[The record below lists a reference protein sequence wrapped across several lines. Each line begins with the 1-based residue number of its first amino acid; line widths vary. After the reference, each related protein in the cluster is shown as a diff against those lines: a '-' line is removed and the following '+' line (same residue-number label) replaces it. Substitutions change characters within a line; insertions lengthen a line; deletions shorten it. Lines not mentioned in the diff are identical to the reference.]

1 MRPVLL
7 LAALNLALPALAAEM
22 LPTPIAT
29 AGKTAVAPA
38 LDGVLDDA
46 CWARD
51 AAVLRGFVSLDGARS
66 ASPPTD
72 ARLCWDDARLYVG
85 VRCVEPQVK
94 SLLAR
99 CTARDDGVWR
109 DDCVE
114 LFLDTNLDR
123 TSYYHVIVNSIG
135 TVYDETVPGGPAWN
149 ADLQVAAR
157 VGEDEWTVELAIPWS
172 DLGGAPES
180 GATWGVNVGRERYAG
195 ATDLSAWSSTYG
207 TFLVPDRFGTLR
219 FAEQPGGLA
228 WELPAE
234 PGFGRNELFLRT
246 AREAVP
252 ALSLRR
258 DWPAGLERTWET
270 PAPTVAT
277 APQVEV
283 DPPLTHGWT
292 GSFRLVDGSETA
304 LVIEQSDGGSVL
316 FRQALPLSLT
326 PPARTA
332 QLAREALALSERIAT
347 LPALREELDELVT
360 QVRVAVAD
368 FVAANL
374 ERDDAL
380 TPAQW
385 AAEAAIQQGLLARIT
400 GLSYISWTQ
409 SPLLGLER
417 TQMPASLR
425 QESSLMLS
433 ACVNEVECAALNV
446 SNLSMEPFEGRVTV
460 DDLRLVAPVGA
471 EVDAANLLTNADFAA
486 DEDADGIPDG
496 WIAVGREGSWA
507 LEPQGDGSTAFVLSG
522 TGPTQVNFRQ
532 NVDLEPGKT
541 YTLIA
546 EISAQD
552 LPPGAAYVHVINQGW
567 TWSTAVAPI
576 TPTSAR
582 SEYSRSFTAPDS
594 PRFQVVLRLDS
605 PADGVVRFH
614 RVRLIEGGVEEV
626 TFAPECITLHQAEY
640 QDLRV
645 GRTVA
650 DPLPVMNEAGML
662 RVAPG
667 ESRQVFLTVDTSALP
682 PGEYATTVRIKPCT
696 RERPLKAVPMR
707 VRVLPVRLPE
717 RMPIATYNWDYAANE
732 RYVEDLVAHHTNSFL
747 LSTSCRMNFDA
758 QGEPTGPVDWASY
771 DQMLQV
777 KLRHARANGGIIV
790 FSYGIVRDFETTM
803 RSAHGWEFM
812 SEPWRRA
819 FRAWVLEFERHLR
832 DDIGMGYE
840 EYAVQLW
847 DEATGANAHLTLEA
861 GQFLRS
867 FAPRMRLCMDGAQSP
882 DEVRMLD
889 PVIDLWI
896 PHWQALRNR
905 DSSPELRAL
914 YAEIAA
920 RGEPVWHYTC
930 NTNMKALDPLDYY
943 RLKEWQV
950 WELGLG
956 GSCYWAYNSW
966 RGDPWD
972 DFDGE
977 IADCGAIYDG
987 PGAPITSRRWEA
999 TRDGREDYQALHLLR
1014 EAGRA
1019 AGGETTHR
1027 VQAFIDALVAEVLAA
1042 PTDVAVFERARGRL
1056 LDVLAEHCGAN
1067 PPVLTTE
1074 PGFAVTPGEVRVTWV
1089 TDRPTEGLLRYRIP
1103 GDARW
1108 RELRFDHAPAHDAI
1122 LTDLPARRS
1131 VEWYLLWWDDTGATG
1146 ANVSGLMQEG
1156 WFATR

>member
-1 MRPVLL
+1 MRPVILFV
-7 LAALNLALPALAAEM
+7 ALSFALPALAAEM

-29 AGKTAVAPA
+29 AGRAISAPA
-38 LDGVLDDA
+38 IDGVLDDA
-46 CWARD
+46 CWARA
-51 AAVLRGFVSLDGARS
+51 AAVLRGFVSLDGAGT
-66 ASPPTD
+66 AAPPTD
-72 ARLCWDDARLYVG
+72 ARVCWDDARLYVG
-85 VRCVEPQVK
+85 VRCDEPQVK

-99 CTARDDGVWR
+99 STARDDGVWR

-123 TSYYHVIVNSIG
+123 ATYYHVIVNSIG

-149 ADLQVAAR
+149 ADLQVAAQ
-157 VGEDEWTVELAIPWS
+157 VGTDHWTVELAIPFA
-172 DLGGAPES
+172 DLGGAPAP

-195 ATDLSAWSSTYG
+195 AEALSAWSPTYG
-207 TFLVPDRFGTLR
+207 KFLVPERFGSLR
-219 FAEQPGGLA
+219 FDEQPGGLA
-228 WELPAE
+228 WELPAA
-234 PGFGRNELFLRT
+234 PGFGRNELPLRT
-246 AREAVP
+246 ARDAAP
-252 ALSLRR
+252 ALSLLREWPEGLAR
-258 DWPAGLERTWET
+258 DWQA
-270 PAPTVAT
+270 PAPTVA
-277 APQVEV
+277 PDPRV
-283 DPPLTHGWT
+283 DAEPALAQGWT

-304 LVIEQSDGGSVL
+304 LVIEQSEGGIAL
-316 FRQALPLSLT
+316 FRQALPLSVT

-332 QLAREALALSERIAT
+332 QLAREALALSERTAT
-347 LPALREELDELVT
+347 LPALREELGALVEEA
-360 QVRVAVAD
+360 RRAVTEFA
-368 FVAANL
+368 AANL
-374 ERDDAL
+374 AREDAL

-385 AAEAAIQQGLLARIT
+385 AAEAATQQGLLARIT
-400 GLSYISWTQ
+400 GLSYIAWTQ

-417 TQMPASLR
+417 TQMPASLLE
-425 QESSLMLS
+425 ESSLMLR
-433 ACVNEVECAALNV
+433 ACANEVECAALNV
-446 SNLSMEPFEGRVTV
+446 SNLSVEPFEGRVTV
-460 DDLRLVAPVGA
+460 DDLRLVVPR
-471 EVDAANLLTNADFAA
+471 ELAASADLLANGDFAA
-486 DEDADGIPDG
+486 DADENGIPDG
-496 WIAVGREGSWA
+496 WSAVGREGSWA
-507 LEPQGDGSTAFVLSG
+507 LEAQADGSRAFVLSG
-522 TGPTQVNFRQ
+522 NGPTQVNFRQ
-532 NVDLEPGKT
+532 NVALEPGKT

-546 EISAQD
+546 ELSAQD
-552 LPPGAAYVHVINQGW
+552 LPGAAAYVHVINQGW
-567 TWSTAVAPI
+567 TWSTAVAPL

-605 PADGVVRFH
+605 PAGGVVRFH
-614 RVRLIEGGVEEV
+614 RVRLVEGGVEEV
-626 TFAPECITLHQAEY
+626 TFAPDCVTLHQAEY
-640 QDLRV
+640 QDLRL

-650 DPLPVMNEAGML
+650 DPLPVMNEAGVL

-682 PGEYATTVRIKPCT
+682 PGEYASTVRIKPFS
-696 RERPLKAVPMR
+696 REQPLKAVPLR
-707 VRVLPVRLPE
+707 LRVLPVRLPE
-717 RMPIATYNWDYAANE
+717 RMPIATFNWDYARNE

-747 LSTSCRMNFDA
+747 LSTNCRMNFDP

-771 DQMLQV
+771 DELLQV

-790 FSYGIVRDFETTM
+790 FSYGIVRDFETQM
-803 RSAHGWEFM
+803 RARHGWEFM
-812 SEPWRRA
+812 GEPWQRA

-847 DEATGANAHLTLEA
+847 DEATAANARLTLQA

-930 NTNMKALDPLDYY
+930 STNMKALDPLDYY

-950 WELGLG
+950 WKLGLG

-977 IADCGAIYDG
+977 IADCGSIYDG
-987 PGAPITSRRWEA
+987 PGAPVTSRRWEA
-999 TRDGREDYQALHLLR
+999 TRDGREDYQALYLLR
-1014 EAGRA
+1014 AAGQA
-1019 AGGETTHR
+1019 AGGETAQR
-1027 VQAFIDALVAEVLAA
+1027 VQASIDALVAEVLAA
-1042 PTDVAVFERARGRL
+1042 PTDVATFERARGRL
-1056 LDVLAEHCGAN
+1056 LDVLAEHCGAH
-1067 PPVLTTE
+1067 PPALAGA
-1074 PGFAVTPGEVRVTWV
+1074 PSFAATAEGVRVTWAA
-1089 TDRPTEGLLRYRIP
+1089 DRPTEGVLRYRVP

-1108 RELRFDHAPAHDAI
+1108 REVRFDRAATHGAT
-1122 LTDLPARRS
+1122 LTDLPAQRS
-1131 VEWYLLWWDDTGATG
+1131 AEWYLLWWDETGATG
-1146 ANVSGLMQEG
+1146 ADVSGLKQAG
-1156 WFATR
+1156 WFATQ